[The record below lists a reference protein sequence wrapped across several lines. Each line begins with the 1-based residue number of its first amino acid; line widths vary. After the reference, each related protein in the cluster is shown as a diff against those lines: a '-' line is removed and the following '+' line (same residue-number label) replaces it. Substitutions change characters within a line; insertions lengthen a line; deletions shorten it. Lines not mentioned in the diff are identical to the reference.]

1 MKGGV
6 GPTRL
11 YIMKDEIKRLAD
23 FRKNMLIF
31 AGSSVL
37 GMAYAYKISGNKLDS
52 SAFKLTLGMAI
63 VFTIVA
69 LFSHF
74 RIISLQKNQ
83 GKIKSENKKA
93 SNSKPNNSNKKS
105 KNTKK
110 RNVRKKK

>member
-1 MKGGV
+1 
-6 GPTRL
+6 
-11 YIMKDEIKRLAD
+11 MKDEIKRLAD

-37 GMAYAYKISGNKLDS
+37 GMAYAYKISGNRLDS

-74 RIISLQKNQ
+74 RIISLQKNK

-93 SNSKPNNSNKKS
+93 SNLNNSNKKS

>member
-1 MKGGV
+1 
-6 GPTRL
+6 
-11 YIMKDEIKRLAD
+11 
-23 FRKNMLIF
+23 MLIF

-37 GMAYAYKISGNKLDS
+37 GMAYAYKISGNRLDS
-52 SAFKLTLGMAI
+52 SAF

-74 RIISLQKNQ
+74 RIISLQKNK

-93 SNSKPNNSNKKS
+93 SNSKLNNSNKKS